1 MKYSFTYYIEPFID
15 KFKLTV
21 EADNENEALKK
32 WRKSILSYHATLISI
47 NEVTE

>member
-1 MKYSFTYYIEPFID
+1 MKYTFTYCIEPFVD

-21 EADNENEALKK
+21 EADNEDEALQK

-47 NEVTE
+47 NEVK